1 MNLFLSGLLYLTV
14 IFVSVFFVYISERKG
29 KSCGKTSVYST
40 NRNITAVN
48 RNKHGSIK
56 NIIPLVIAVIL
67 PSILAGL
74 RSDEIGTDVLVYGKL
89 MMQEADRVSSFAELN
104 RIDTTYT
111 EYGYRFFAYLISR
124 IFNGTGWLLFYTEIL
139 ILGCVIYTLYAF
151 KDDIS
156 MWKGYAY
163 YMFCQYHVS
172 LNLMRQSMA
181 IAILLVSFCYLRRNK
196 YLKFLVSSLIATT
209 IHSFSL
215 IIAIL
220 MLIIW
225 LVKDSIKTRHRK
237 KLFITFS
244 IGLVVFWQY
253 IVIFLSRIL
262 TGPLYRYARYL
273 VDNNS
278 SFVPLHAVLTSPSFL
293 INLFFFITAYITMN
307 NQKNDSKD
315 YDNVL
320 FFYSVLGIVGTFLQ
334 VYLTIMYRLGINFIA
349 FNNIYLPRVLEM
361 RSRLS
366 KKNRS
371 IIYVLLFF
379 LYWLADCMLSGHS
392 STAIYLFR

>member
-1 MNLFLSGLLYLTV
+1 MNLFLSGLLYLAV

-29 KSCGKTSVYST
+29 KSYEKMPL
-40 NRNITAVN
+40 AV
-48 RNKHGSIK
+48 
-56 NIIPLVIAVIL
+56 AVIL

-124 IFNGTGWLLFYTEIL
+124 IFDGTGWLLFYTEIL
-139 ILGCVIYTLYAF
+139 ILGCVIYALYAF

-156 MWKGYAY
+156 MWKGYACF
-163 YMFCQYHVS
+163 MFCQYHVS

-181 IAILLVSFCYLRRNK
+181 IAILLVAFCYLRRKN
-196 YLKFLVSSLIATT
+196 YLKFIIISLIATC

-225 LVKDSIKTRHRK
+225 LAKNSIKTRHQK
-237 KLFITFS
+237 MFLIAFG

-253 IVIFLSRIL
+253 FVISLSKIL
-262 TGPLYRYARYL
+262 RGPLYRYARYL
-273 VDNNS
+273 ADNNNS
-278 SFVPLHAVLTSPSFL
+278 KVPLQAVLTSPSFL

-307 NQKNDSKD
+307 NQKNDNED

-334 VYLTIMYRLGINFIA
+334 IYLTIMYRLGIYFTA
-349 FNNIYLPRVLEM
+349 FNSIYLPRVLEM

-371 IIYVLLFF
+371 IVYILLFF

-392 STAIYLFR
+392 STATYLLR